1 MYEGRVGIYWGG
13 TFGPE
18 RKPRAVIEP
27 ITQLP
32 PPHPLSPPP
41 SPEYKEEF
49 VKYFRRQ
56 SAVLDTKL
64 VSHVSFKMHFPGN
77 PFVSNSALHATV
89 HLSFSP
95 FLRRLFNFCAP
106 PFLTSGL
113 LPSSASR
120 VPPKNPPLNIN
131 GRHSVQV
138 QGIHA
143 NAPPGHPID
152 SNAPRMEKNS
162 QVNCSTLA
170 NISGACTGT

>member
-77 PFVSNSALHATV
+77 PFVSNSALPARV

-106 PFLTSGL
+106 PFLT
-113 LPSSASR
+113 PASYR
-120 VPPKNPPLNIN
+120 VP
-131 GRHSVQV
+131 QV
-138 QGIHA
+138 GSPQKIL
-143 NAPPGHPID
+143 
-152 SNAPRMEKNS
+152 R
-162 QVNCSTLA
+162 
-170 NISGACTGT
+170 

>member
-32 PPHPLSPPP
+32 SPHPLSPSP

-64 VSHVSFKMHFPGN
+64 VSHVSFKLHFSKKSLCFTFRFTCQSPSLI
-77 PFVSNSALHATV
+77 FTVSPPPLQLLCTPIPHQRPPTAFRKSG
-89 HLSFSP
+89 SP
-95 FLRRLFNFCAP
+95 P
-106 PFLTSGL
+106 KK
-113 LPSSASR
+113 SSAE
-120 VPPKNPPLNIN
+120 
-131 GRHSVQV
+131 H
-138 QGIHA
+138 
-143 NAPPGHPID
+143 
-152 SNAPRMEKNS
+152 
-162 QVNCSTLA
+162 
-170 NISGACTGT
+170 

>member
-1 MYEGRVGIYWGG
+1 MKSALEYIGIYILEYTVGMYEERVGIYWGG

-89 HLSFSP
+89 DLSFSP

-106 PFLTSGL
+106 HSSHRPPTEFRKSGS
-113 LPSSASR
+113 PKKSSAE
-120 VPPKNPPLNIN
+120 
-131 GRHSVQV
+131 H
-138 QGIHA
+138 
-143 NAPPGHPID
+143 
-152 SNAPRMEKNS
+152 
-162 QVNCSTLA
+162 
-170 NISGACTGT
+170 

>member
-1 MYEGRVGIYWGG
+1 MKGALEYIGIYILEYTEGMYEERVGIYWGG

-89 HLSFSP
+89 DLSFSP

-106 PFLTSGL
+106 PFLT
-113 LPSSASR
+113 PASYR
-120 VPPKNPPLNIN
+120 VP
-131 GRHSVQV
+131 QV
-138 QGIHA
+138 GL
-143 NAPPGHPID
+143 
-152 SNAPRMEKNS
+152 S
-162 QVNCSTLA
+162 QKILR
-170 NISGACTGT
+170 

>member
-1 MYEGRVGIYWGG
+1 MGARSTHYTLPFTHFTAQYTHLVGTVDTCEAVGMYEGRVGIYWGG

-32 PPHPLSPPP
+32 PLHPLSPPP

-89 HLSFSP
+89 DLSFSP

-106 PFLTSGL
+106 PFLT
-113 LPSSASR
+113 PASYR
-120 VPPKNPPLNIN
+120 VPQVGFPKKIL
-131 GRHSVQV
+131 R
-138 QGIHA
+138 
-143 NAPPGHPID
+143 
-152 SNAPRMEKNS
+152 
-162 QVNCSTLA
+162 
-170 NISGACTGT
+170 